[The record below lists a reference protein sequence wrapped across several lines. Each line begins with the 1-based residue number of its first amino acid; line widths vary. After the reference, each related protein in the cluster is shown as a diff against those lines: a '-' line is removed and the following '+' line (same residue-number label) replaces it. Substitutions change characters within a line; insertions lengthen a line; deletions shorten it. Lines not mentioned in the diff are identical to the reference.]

1 MEKCGLIKIVA
12 IIAIV
17 VALLS
22 GAACLK
28 EKIVLKKINEDVSY
42 IANNVS
48 YRVAPKDIKEKIDN
62 IVTLSGGLKTAEA
75 KAEKI
80 SK

>member
-12 IIAIV
+12 IIAVI
-17 VALLS
+17 VALIS

-48 YRVAPKDIKEKIDN
+48 YRVAPKDIKEKIDS

-75 KAEKI
+75 KAEKT